1 MTQRCVASTG
11 SGAMISG
18 HHVPTQ
24 SAAPTYAA
32 ARPVY
37 IGLRLIRYGPL
48 VTSVDTGWC
57 GTTVVRLRRKVA
69 APDALSASPAIVRT
83 APTVFATGR
92 SGKGNG
98 SHFCSASVAESGAAK
113 SSGGAGTRTA
123 APLSRVAAEV
133 SELSLMVRPPWEY
146 ELSIRVQLVTP
157 AAACATA
164 AGRGGFSRL
173 LDPTAGARRARP
185 TLVPSQAHCQ
195 DPIRARAG
203 LHDHADRCH
212 REGEHSCSES
222 LQPPRRRVFPR
233 PHRRPS
239 AERPNPRRLPYG
251 PFGEKQRGRYVDSS
265 EQVIRELT

>member
-32 ARPVY
+32 VRPVY

-92 SGKGNG
+92 PGKGNG

-123 APLSRVAAEV
+123 APSRVAAEV
-133 SELSLMVRPPWEY
+133 SGLSLMVRLHWNVNSVSM
-146 ELSIRVQLVTP
+146 LSLPLQLLRT
-157 AAACATA
+157 AAAASQVGSA
-164 AGRGGFSRL
+164 
-173 LDPTAGARRARP
+173 
-185 TLVPSQAHCQ
+185 VPQIQ
-195 DPIRARAG
+195 
-203 LHDHADRCH
+203 
-212 REGEHSCSES
+212 
-222 LQPPRRRVFPR
+222 
-233 PHRRPS
+233 
-239 AERPNPRRLPYG
+239 
-251 PFGEKQRGRYVDSS
+251 QR
-265 EQVIRELT
+265 